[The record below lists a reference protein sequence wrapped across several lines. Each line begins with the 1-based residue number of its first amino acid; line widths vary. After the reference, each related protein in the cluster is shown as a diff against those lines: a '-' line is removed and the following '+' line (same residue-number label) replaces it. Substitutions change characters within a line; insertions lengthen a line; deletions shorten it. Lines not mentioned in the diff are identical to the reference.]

1 MEKHSKRNKSKD
13 NPYTLTYNE
22 TTSSYIV
29 EFKDNKNNNHKVEI
43 SEQVYEAFDKFELE
57 DISQIHKYRKHIE
70 HNEVYEETL
79 YHRAIVESKS
89 VESIVEEKII
99 NENLKLA
106 INKLTETQ
114 KRRIKLYY
122 FEGLTQQEIA
132 KIEKTSLRAVQY
144 TLNSSLKK
152 LKEILKK
159 YKN

>member
-22 TTSSYIV
+22 TSNSYIV
-29 EFKDNKNNNHKVEI
+29 EFKDNKNNIHKVEI

-89 VESIVEEKII
+89 LESIVEDKIRNEK
-99 NENLKLA
+99 LKLA

-132 KIEKTSLRAVQY
+132 KKEKTSLRAVQY

>member
-22 TTSSYIV
+22 TSSSYIV
-29 EFKDNKNNNHKVEI
+29 EFKDNKNNIHKVEI

-79 YHRAIVESKS
+79 YHRAMVESKS

-122 FEGLTQQEIA
+122 FEDMNFKEIA
-132 KIEKTSLRAVQY
+132 ELEKCDESSIRESVYRSLEKIKKF
-144 TLNSSLKK
+144 LK
-152 LKEILKK
+152 
-159 YKN
+159 